1 MYFLF
6 WIVWILHQIF
16 HFFVHF
22 CFGLSFRTYFGIGL
36 LLWIFAS
43 KTILSFLFGLLV
55 WNSSG
60 LVNFGFILRS
70 FLVHHRNFFLLFK
83 CCYFFLILNFGL
95 MVYMDSGLSLCPK
108 FLLIEFRIDEWL
120 KSSRFSIEHTKSVF
134 LLSFSIP
141 AGLWIFSCSCLFG
154 CSKMLR
160 IEESGQMRIRCR
172 KRNNNRKLRRGVS
185 SGTTGTSL
193 VEKGTKH
200 KFADWNSILLN
211 NIVIDEQIRIKFIKR
226 FLELYKPKS
235 NIHVDTISK
244 FFFESGSKSRA
255 ECQAKIPRLSNT
267 FNSRFEPNSKLR
279 MIWN

>member
-1 MYFLF
+1 MVCPFEHILALDSYFEFSRQKQFYLFCLVYWFEIVPDWSTLDLFCVLF
-6 WIVWILHQIF
+6 W
-16 HFFVHF
+16 
-22 CFGLSFRTYFGIGL
+22 
-36 LLWIFAS
+36 
-43 KTILSFLFGLLV
+43 
-55 WNSSG
+55 
-60 LVNFGFILRS
+60 FIIEI
-70 FLVHHRNFFLLFK
+70 FFLLFK
-83 CCYFFLILNFGL
+83 CCYFFLIFNFGL

-200 KFADWNSILLN
+200 KFAD
-211 NIVIDEQIRIKFIKR
+211 
-226 FLELYKPKS
+226 
-235 NIHVDTISK
+235 
-244 FFFESGSKSRA
+244 
-255 ECQAKIPRLSNT
+255 
-267 FNSRFEPNSKLR
+267 
-279 MIWN
+279 

>member
-1 MYFLF
+1 
-6 WIVWILHQIF
+6 
-16 HFFVHF
+16 
-22 CFGLSFRTYFGIGL
+22 
-36 LLWIFAS
+36 
-43 KTILSFLFGLLV
+43 
-55 WNSSG
+55 
-60 LVNFGFILRS
+60 
-70 FLVHHRNFFLLFK
+70 
-83 CCYFFLILNFGL
+83 

-226 FLELYKPKS
+226 FLELYKPNS

-244 FFFESGSKSRA
+244 FFFESEWMNAFLELYK
-255 ECQAKIPRLSNT
+255 
-267 FNSRFEPNSKLR
+267 
-279 MIWN
+279 